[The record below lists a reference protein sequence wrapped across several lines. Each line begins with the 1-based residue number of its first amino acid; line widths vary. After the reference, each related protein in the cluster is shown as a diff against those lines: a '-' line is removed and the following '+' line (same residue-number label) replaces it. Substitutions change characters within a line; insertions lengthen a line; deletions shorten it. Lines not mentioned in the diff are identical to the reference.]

1 VSTGKEQYTE
11 ISDEELMK
19 GICNSDKD
27 AFNELYKR
35 YNGRLLYYFYRM
47 LGNSEEK
54 AQDLLQD
61 IFLKI
66 IEKPHLFDVSRKFS
80 TWIFSI
86 AHNMCKNEYR
96 SRDVRKIVEN
106 KDNVETLNNKVPC
119 EDIDLRI
126 FTGELYKELD
136 KLSEDQKTIFI
147 LRYREGFK
155 VKEISNIVKRPEGT
169 VKSKLFYTIRIL
181 SEKLK
186 YYKSNLKDVSW

>member
-1 VSTGKEQYTE
+1 MSTGKEQYTE